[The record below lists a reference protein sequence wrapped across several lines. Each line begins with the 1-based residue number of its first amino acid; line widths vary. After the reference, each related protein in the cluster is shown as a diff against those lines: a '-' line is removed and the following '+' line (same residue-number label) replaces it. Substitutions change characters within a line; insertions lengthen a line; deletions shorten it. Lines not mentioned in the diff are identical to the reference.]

1 LTVSALPTIAKASF
15 AAILLCSMLRAFFG
29 APARGSHRRLA
40 RLMLGLTAGCYGA
53 GALAVV
59 AADSLVAGS
68 LLIIGGIEASCL
80 AAWLVRGG
88 RDDEDGGGGG
98 GGGGGGP
105 GRGPLEPAPID
116 WAAFDRARRGWERP
130 RTTA

>member
-1 LTVSALPTIAKASF
+1 VSVSALPVIVKATL
-15 AAILLCSMLRAFFG
+15 AALLLGSMLRAFFG
-29 APARGSHRRLA
+29 APAPGSHRVLTRVLLA
-40 RLMLGLTAGCYGA
+40 VTAGCCAGGA
-53 GALAVV
+53 FAVL
-59 AADSLVAGS
+59 AADALVAGS
-68 LLIIGGIEASCL
+68 LLIVGGIEASCL

-88 RDDEDGGGGG
+88 RDDEDGGGG

-130 RTTA
+130 RATA